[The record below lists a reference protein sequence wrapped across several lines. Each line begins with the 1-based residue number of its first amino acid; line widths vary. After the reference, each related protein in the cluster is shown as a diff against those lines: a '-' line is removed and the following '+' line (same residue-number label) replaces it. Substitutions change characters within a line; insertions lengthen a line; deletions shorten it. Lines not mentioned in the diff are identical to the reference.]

1 MYISVKL
8 LPDMTSTKIIKIP
21 VGDIANGKPT
31 KQQGAYNNQQ
41 SDLAVD
47 GEVTTDDKK
56 CAVPEASSTYPYRA
70 WWSVDLQDTYTVIKL
85 TLFNRE
91 DPRNDSSYSKLI

>member
-1 MYISVKL
+1 MYISVNL
-8 LPDMTSTKIIKIP
+8 LPDMASIKFIKIP

-31 KQQGAYNNQQ
+31 KQQGAYENQQ

-47 GEVTTDDKK
+47 GVVTNDDEK
-56 CAVPEASSTYPYRA
+56 CANPDASSTYPYRA
-70 WWSVDLQDTYTVIKL
+70 WWSVDLQDTYTVVKL